1 MFHFLPFLSCFHF
14 PHNPPMMGV
23 SASETFRCI
32 RRSRLSP
39 CDFLNDYHR
48 RIDVKQPDTQGFIQ
62 NKEPG
67 LGNNPE
73 NSRFFP
79 LRYSSRNHSVPPSSL
94 SSSHTHTHTE
104 LPPGFGRSCWEDLC
118 LTFGELVM
126 GVAYDYLKPRKVR
139 DGRRADPPLSSV
151 SH

>member
-1 MFHFLPFLSCFHF
+1 MLPFPSQ
-14 PHNPPMMGV
+14 PSMMGI

-73 NSRFFP
+73 NNRFFP
-79 LRYSSRNHSVPPSSL
+79 LRYSSRNHSAPPSSP
-94 SSSHTHTHTE
+94 SPSHTHTHGAPT
-104 LPPGFGRSCWEDLC
+104 GVWEEESLWKERFH
-118 LTFGELVM
+118 LGAGGGGSARPTGTVKGKKKISVALGI
-126 GVAYDYLKPRKVR
+126 GVLLRLRRPRAL
-139 DGRRADPPLSSV
+139 G
-151 SH
+151 